1 MSENIVH
8 NFKRVDVLPPCHSLS
23 RSEILKVLSEIIRLC
38 CKKTSGE
45 GRIRD
50 PEADKIRIQYLR
62 TAIMAASTALAG
74 LKDLQL
80 DEIETRLSKLE
91 EGNHDSI

>member
-1 MSENIVH
+1 MSEKVVY
-8 NFKRVDVLPPCHSLS
+8 NFQKTDVIPPCHSMS

>member
-1 MSENIVH
+1 MTENVVH
-8 NFKRVDVLPPCHSLS
+8 NFKKVDVLPPCHSLT

-50 PEADKIRIQYLR
+50 SEADKIRIQYLR

-74 LKDLQL
+74 LKDLEL
-80 DEIETRLSKLE
+80 DSIDERLSKLE
-91 EGNHDSI
+91 GNNHDNV

>member
-1 MSENIVH
+1 MSEKIVY
-8 NFKRVDVLPPCHSLS
+8 NFQKSDVIPPCHSLT

-62 TAIMAASTALAG
+62 TAIMAASTALSG
-74 LKDLQL
+74 LKDLEL
-80 DEIETRLSKLE
+80 DAIDERLSKLE
-91 EGNHDSI
+91 GNNHDKL

>member
-1 MSENIVH
+1 MSEKVVY
-8 NFKRVDVLPPCHSLS
+8 NFQKTDVIPPCHSLT

-62 TAIMAASTALAG
+62 TAIMACQTALSG
-74 LKDLQL
+74 LKDLEL
-80 DEIETRLSKLE
+80 DSIDERLSKLE

>member
-1 MSENIVH
+1 MTEKIVY
-8 NFKRVDVLPPCHSLS
+8 NFQKRDVIPPCHRLS
-23 RSEILKVLSEIIRLC
+23 REEILKVLSEIIRLC

-62 TAIMAASTALAG
+62 TAIMAASTALSG
-74 LKDLQL
+74 LKDLEL
-80 DEIETRLSKLE
+80 DAIDERLSKLE
-91 EGNHDSI
+91 GNNHDKL

>member
-1 MSENIVH
+1 MTEKVVY
-8 NFKRVDVLPPCHSLS
+8 NFQKTDVIPPCHTLT

-50 PEADKIRIQYLR
+50 PEADKIRVQYLR

-74 LKDLQL
+74 LKDLEL
-80 DEIETRLSKLE
+80 DSIEERLTKLE
-91 EGNHDSI
+91 ENKHDEL

>member
-1 MSENIVH
+1 MTENVVH

-50 PEADKIRIQYLR
+50 SEADKIRIQYLR

-91 EGNHDSI
+91 ETNHDKL